1 MTSLFSGPTSLTATL
16 RRPRL
21 RGRNSLEAGDKQ
33 HSFPPLPMLPLQP
46 RKGWG
51 EGCLLKGRA
60 FSQPG
65 WKLTEPQVL
74 RTCLFQMQHWG
85 NKWRAQLVSTPHVWR
100 QRTVLD
106 SHLDESEDG
115 KLAGTATSHRWDGCS
130 GIRLCLRLGKAAA
143 TGLAQGP
150 GWGCPQQAGAV
161 GEGSP
166 ESWVCTGLSSPGLS
180 PQNHT
185 GSQRGIVSFGAKRTL
200 LK

>member
-1 MTSLFSGPTSLTATL
+1 MASLFSGPTSLTAIL

-33 HSFPPLPMLPLQP
+33 HSFPLLPMRPLQP
-46 RKGWG
+46 REGWG

-65 WKLTEPQVL
+65 WMLTEPLAL

-85 NKWRAQLVSTPHVWR
+85 NKCPTCVHAPCLEAESRAWPSPGWVWR
-100 QRTVLD
+100 W
-106 SHLDESEDG
+106 E
-115 KLAGTATSHRWDGCS
+115 AGWHSRRETRWDSCS

-143 TGLAQGP
+143 TGPAQGP
-150 GWGCPQQAGAV
+150 GWGYPQQAGAV

-166 ESWVCTGLSSPGLS
+166 ESWVSTGLSSPGLS
-180 PQNHT
+180 PQNHS

-200 LK
+200 FK